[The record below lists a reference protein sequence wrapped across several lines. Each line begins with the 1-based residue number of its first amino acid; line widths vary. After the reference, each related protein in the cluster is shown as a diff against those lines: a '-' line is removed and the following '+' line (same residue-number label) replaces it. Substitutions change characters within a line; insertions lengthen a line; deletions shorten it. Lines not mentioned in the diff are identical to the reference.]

1 MLKLQYFVHWMWRA
15 NSLEKTLMLGKI
27 EGGRRGQQ
35 RMRYLDGITDSM
47 DMSLSKLWEI
57 VKDREA
63 WCALVCGVER
73 VRHDWV
79 TGQQQQEARRSKG
92 RQNPH
97 RNEFQETT
105 ARRARLVSKDNIYSA
120 PCFSRIRLFVTPWT
134 VARRAP
140 LSMGFS
146 RQAYWSGWPFP
157 SPGDLPNP
165 GIEPTYLMSPPLTA
179 GSSPR
184 APPEK
189 PEEN

>member
-1 MLKLQYFVHWMWRA
+1 M
-15 NSLEKTLMLGKI
+15 
-27 EGGRRGQQ
+27 
-35 RMRYLDGITDSM
+35 
-47 DMSLSKLWEI
+47 
-57 VKDREA
+57 
-63 WCALVCGVER
+63 
-73 VRHDWV
+73 

-97 RNEFQETT
+97 RNEFQEAT

-157 SPGDLPNP
+157 SPGDLPDP
-165 GIEPTYLMSPPLTA
+165 GIEPAAPELQADSLPLSHQGNPRLFIESSYSHIPSPLPPQQ
-179 GSSPR
+179 SSVW
-184 APPEK
+184 ECFSFT
-189 PEEN
+189 EIL